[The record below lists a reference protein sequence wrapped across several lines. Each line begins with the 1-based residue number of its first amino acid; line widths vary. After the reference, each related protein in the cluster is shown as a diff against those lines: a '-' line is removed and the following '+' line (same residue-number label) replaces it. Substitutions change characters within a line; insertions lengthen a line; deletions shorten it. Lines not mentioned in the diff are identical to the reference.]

1 MSDILLKTATGTTKR
16 YTAQE
21 IPDLKKDATFIT
33 AEITRGTYIFM
44 EYKDFD
50 QACVGES
57 KVLADKSQVH
67 DISNVN
73 GSFYC
78 LPDVDKGIVLFTH
91 GRFRGNHQFYEDSSG
106 DITNEFPPG
115 EGKGVSSCILM
126 SQDEPFELWTG
137 KGYQGLKKSV
147 KMEAGDPIDKYA
159 FLDDFNDKTS
169 SLRKI

>member
-50 QACVGES
+50 QNGAGES
-57 KVLADKSQVH
+57 KLLADKSQVH

-91 GRFRGNHQFYEDSSG
+91 GRFRGNHQV
-106 DITNEFPPG
+106 TNYFPNFDLTDL
-115 EGKGVSSCILM
+115 VRF
-126 SQDEPFELWTG
+126 PFETIYHL
-137 KGYQGLKKSV
+137 V
-147 KMEAGDPIDKYA
+147 
-159 FLDDFNDKTS
+159 
-169 SLRKI
+169 SLRQSSKQKER